1 MENQNRESLGSRLGF
16 LLLSAGCAIGLGNVW
31 RFPYITGKYG
41 GAAFVLIYLVFLVI
55 LGLPV
60 MVCEFAV
67 GRASRKS
74 MSAAFETLEPEG
86 TKWHRYS
93 GFAVAGNYLL
103 MMFYTV
109 VSGWFLKY
117 FFQMIGGK
125 FVGLDGDAI
134 VNVFVRETV
143 GDYKTLL
150 IWMVVVIVIGF
161 GACFLG
167 LQKGVER
174 ITKIM
179 MSALFVIMIGLAIYV
194 AFIPR
199 AAAGY
204 AFYLKPDFKAL
215 VSGEHGLWDTI
226 YAAMGQ
232 AFFTLSLGIGSME
245 IFGSYIDKKHSLTGE
260 ALRVIGLDTFV
271 AICAGLIIF
280 PACAAFGVEANSG
293 VGLAFMSLPG
303 VFNSMGPV
311 VGRVVGA
318 FFFLFMSFAALS
330 TVVAVFENIV
340 AFPMDKFGWSRKKAV
355 IVNFIAMIILA
366 TPAALGMNLWS
377 KVHFGAHIGS
387 IDALEDFIVSQNL
400 LPLGSLIF
408 LLFCTWRYGYTFDGF
423 ILKEDEKIPTK
434 FVRGLYGWGWDRFT
448 QEADAGKGIK
458 FPNNAA
464 IKFYL
469 RFIAPLIILVVFIAG
484 YIDIFGAQAAPTV
497 LAVMAVV
504 VIAIIY
510 IGSLIKENFSKK

>member
-1 MENQNRESLGSRLGF
+1 MAEEKQRETLGSRLGF

-74 MSAAFETLEPEG
+74 MAAAFKELEPEG
-86 TKWHRYS
+86 TKWHWYS

-117 FFQMIGGK
+117 FVQMISGK
-125 FVGLDGDAI
+125 FVGLSADAI
-134 VNVFVRETV
+134 VDEFVNGTV
-143 GDYKTLL
+143 GSPSTLL
-150 IWMVVVIVIGF
+150 IGMVVVIVIGF
-161 GACFLG
+161 GTCILG

-179 MSALFVIMIGLAIYV
+179 MSALLIIMIGLAIYV
-194 AFIPR
+194 AFLPG
-199 AAAGY
+199 AGAGY

-245 IFGSYIDKKHSLTGE
+245 IFGSYIGKDHSLTGE
-260 ALRVIGLDTFV
+260 SLRVIGLDTFV

-280 PACAAFGVEANSG
+280 PACAAFGVESSSG
-293 VGLAFMSLPG
+293 AGLAFMSLPN
-303 VFNSMGPV
+303 VFNAMGPV
-311 VGRVVGA
+311 AGRIVGA

-330 TVVAVFENIV
+330 TVIAVFENIV
-340 AFPMDKFGWSRKKAV
+340 AFAMDKLGWSRTKAV
-355 IVNFIAMIILA
+355 LINFAAMLVLA
-366 TPAALGMNLWS
+366 TPAALGMNVWS
-377 KVHFGAHIGS
+377 GVHFGAHIGS

-400 LPLGSLIF
+400 LPIGSMLF
-408 LLFCTWRYGYTFDGF
+408 LLFCT
-423 ILKEDEKIPTK
+423 IKK
-434 FVRGLYGWGWDRFT
+434 GWGWDGFIA
-448 QEADAGKGIK
+448 EADAGEGIK
-458 FPNNAA
+458 FPKNKVV
-464 IKFYL
+464 KFYL
-469 RFIAPLIILVVFIAG
+469 KFIAPVIIIVVFVAG
-484 YIDIFGAQAAPTV
+484 YFDIFGA
-497 LAVMAVV
+497 
-504 VIAIIY
+504 
-510 IGSLIKENFSKK
+510 K

>member
-1 MENQNRESLGSRLGF
+1 MGEQKERETLGSRLGF

-74 MSAAFETLEPEG
+74 MAEAFKQLEPEG
-86 TKWHRYS
+86 TKWHWYS

-125 FVGLDGDAI
+125 FVGLGGDEI
-134 VNVFVRETV
+134 VNVFVNETV
-143 GDYKTLL
+143 GSAPTLL
-150 IWMVVVIVIGF
+150 IWMVVVIIIGF
-161 GACFLG
+161 GTCFLG

-179 MSALFVIMIGLAIYV
+179 MSALLIIMIGLAIYV
-194 AFIPR
+194 AFLPG
-199 AAAGY
+199 AGAGY
-204 AFYLKPDFKAL
+204 AFYLKPNFKAL
-215 VSGEHGLWDTI
+215 VGGEHGLWDTI

-245 IFGSYIDKKHSLTGE
+245 IFGSYIGKDHSLTGE
-260 ALRVIGLDTFV
+260 SLRVIGLDTFV

-293 VGLAFMSLPG
+293 AGLAFMSLPN

-311 VGRVVGA
+311 AGRIVGA

-330 TVVAVFENIV
+330 TVIAVFENIV
-340 AFPMDKFGWSRKKAV
+340 AFPMDKFGWSRTKSV
-355 IVNFIAMIILA
+355 LINFAAMLVLA
-366 TPAALGMNLWS
+366 TPAALGMNVWS
-377 KVHFGAHIGS
+377 GVHFGAHIGS

-400 LPLGSLIF
+400 LPLGSMLF
-408 LLFCTWRYGYTFDGF
+408 LLFCT
-423 ILKEDEKIPTK
+423 IKK
-434 FVRGLYGWGWDRFT
+434 GWGWDGFIA
-448 QEADAGKGIK
+448 EADAGEGIK
-458 FPNNAA
+458 FPKNKVV
-464 IKFYL
+464 KFYL
-469 RFIAPLIILVVFIAG
+469 RFIAPIIILVVFVAG
-484 YIDIFGAQAAPTV
+484 YFDIFGA
-497 LAVMAVV
+497 
-504 VIAIIY
+504 
-510 IGSLIKENFSKK
+510 K

>member
-1 MENQNRESLGSRLGF
+1 MAEQKERETLGSRLGF

-67 GRASRKS
+67 GRSSQKS
-74 MSAAFETLEPEG
+74 MSAAFKQLEPEG
-86 TKWHRYS
+86 TKWHWYS

-117 FFQMIGGK
+117 FFQAAGGQFVHMTPDQIGAAFGSTLSDPK
-125 FVGLDGDAI
+125 GLI
-134 VNVFVRETV
+134 M
-143 GDYKTLL
+143 
-150 IWMVVVIVIGF
+150 WMLVVIVIGF

-167 LQKGVER
+167 LQKGVEN

-194 AFIPR
+194 AFIPG
-199 AAAGY
+199 AGAGY
-204 AFYLKPDFKAL
+204 KFYLKPDFKAL
-215 VSGEHGLWDTI
+215 VAGNGEGGHGLWDTI

-245 IFGSYIDKKHSLTGE
+245 IFGSYIGKDNSLTGE
-260 ALRVIGLDTFV
+260 AVRVIGLDTFV

-280 PACAAFGVEANSG
+280 PACAAFGVEPSAG
-293 VGLAFMSLPG
+293 AGLAFVSLPN

-311 VGRVVGA
+311 AGRVVGS
-318 FFFLFMSFAALS
+318 FFFLFMAFAALS
-330 TVVAVFENIV
+330 TVIAVFENIV
-340 AFPMDKFGWSRKKAV
+340 AFPMDKFGWSRTKSV
-355 IVNFIAMIILA
+355 LINFVAMIILA
-366 TPAALGMNLWS
+366 TPAALGMNVWS
-377 KVHFGAHIGS
+377 GVHFGAHIGS

-400 LPLGSLIF
+400 LPIGSLLF
-408 LLFCTWRYGYTFDGF
+408 LCFCMH
-423 ILKEDEKIPTK
+423 KK
-434 FVRGLYGWGWDRFT
+434 GWGWDNFIA
-448 QEADAGKGIK
+448 EADAGKGLR
-458 FPNNAA
+458 FPKAKA
-464 IKFYL
+464 IQFYL
-469 RFIAPLIILVVFIAG
+469 KWIAPVIILVVFIAG
-484 YIDIFGAQAAPTV
+484 YFDIFGA
-497 LAVMAVV
+497 
-504 VIAIIY
+504 
-510 IGSLIKENFSKK
+510 K

>member
-1 MENQNRESLGSRLGF
+1 MAEEKQRETLGSRLGF

-74 MSAAFETLEPEG
+74 MAEAFKQLEPEG
-86 TKWHRYS
+86 TKWHWYS
-93 GFAVAGNYLL
+93 GFAIAGNYLL

-117 FFQMIGGK
+117 FVQMISGK
-125 FVGLDGDAI
+125 FVGLSADAI
-134 VNVFVRETV
+134 VDEFVNGTV
-143 GDYKTLL
+143 GSPSTLL
-150 IWMVVVIVIGF
+150 IGMVVVIVIGF
-161 GACFLG
+161 GTCILG

-179 MSALFVIMIGLAIYV
+179 MSALLIIMIGLAIYV
-194 AFIPR
+194 AFLPG
-199 AAAGY
+199 AGAGY

-245 IFGSYIDKKHSLTGE
+245 IFGSYIGKDHSLTGE
-260 ALRVIGLDTFV
+260 SLRVIGLDTFV

-280 PACAAFGVEANSG
+280 PACAAFGVEASSG
-293 VGLAFMSLPG
+293 AGLAFMSLPN
-303 VFNSMGPV
+303 VFNAMGPV
-311 VGRVVGA
+311 AGRIVGA

-330 TVVAVFENIV
+330 TVIAVFENIV
-340 AFPMDKFGWSRKKAV
+340 AFAMDKLGWSRTKAV
-355 IVNFIAMIILA
+355 LINFAAMLVLA
-366 TPAALGMNLWS
+366 TPAALGMNVWS
-377 KVHFGAHIGS
+377 GVHFGAHIGS

-400 LPLGSLIF
+400 LPIGSMLF
-408 LLFCTWRYGYTFDGF
+408 LLFCT
-423 ILKEDEKIPTK
+423 IKK
-434 FVRGLYGWGWDRFT
+434 GWGWDGFIA
-448 QEADAGKGIK
+448 EADAGEGIK
-458 FPNNAA
+458 FPKNKVV
-464 IKFYL
+464 KFYL
-469 RFIAPLIILVVFIAG
+469 KFIAPVIIIVVFVAG
-484 YIDIFGAQAAPTV
+484 YFDIFGA
-497 LAVMAVV
+497 
-504 VIAIIY
+504 
-510 IGSLIKENFSKK
+510 K

>member
-1 MENQNRESLGSRLGF
+1 MGEQKERETLGSRLGF

-41 GAAFVLIYLVFLVI
+41 GAAFVLIYLIFLVI

-74 MSAAFETLEPEG
+74 MAAAFKDLEPEG
-86 TKWHRYS
+86 TKWHWYS

-117 FFQMIGGK
+117 FVQMIGGK
-125 FVGLDGDAI
+125 FVGLGADEI
-134 VNVFVRETV
+134 VGEFVNGTV
-143 GDYKTLL
+143 GSPSTLL
-150 IWMVVVIVIGF
+150 IGMVVVIVIGF
-161 GACFLG
+161 GTCILG

-179 MSALFVIMIGLAIYV
+179 MSALLIIMIGLAIYV
-194 AFIPR
+194 AFLPG
-199 AAAGY
+199 AGAGY

-245 IFGSYIDKKHSLTGE
+245 IFGSYIGKEHSLTGE
-260 ALRVIGLDTFV
+260 SLRVIGLDTFV

-293 VGLAFMSLPG
+293 AGLAFMSLPN
-303 VFNSMGPV
+303 VFNAMGPV
-311 VGRVVGA
+311 AGRIVGA

-330 TVVAVFENIV
+330 TVIAVFENIV
-340 AFPMDKFGWSRKKAV
+340 AFAMDKLGWSRTKAV
-355 IVNFIAMIILA
+355 LINFVAMLILA
-366 TPAALGMNLWS
+366 TPAALGMNVWS
-377 KVHFGAHIGS
+377 GVHFGAHIGS

-400 LPLGSLIF
+400 LPIGSMLF
-408 LLFCTWRYGYTFDGF
+408 LLFCT
-423 ILKEDEKIPTK
+423 IKK
-434 FVRGLYGWGWDRFT
+434 GWGWDGFIA
-448 QEADAGKGIK
+448 EADAGDGIK
-458 FPNNAA
+458 FPKNKVV
-464 IKFYL
+464 KFYL
-469 RFIAPLIILVVFIAG
+469 KFIAPVIIIVVFVAG
-484 YIDIFGAQAAPTV
+484 YFDIFGA
-497 LAVMAVV
+497 
-504 VIAIIY
+504 
-510 IGSLIKENFSKK
+510 K

>member
-1 MENQNRESLGSRLGF
+1 MGEQKERETLGSRLGF

-74 MSAAFETLEPEG
+74 VAGAFKELEPEG
-86 TKWHRYS
+86 TKWHWY
-93 GFAVAGNYLL
+93 GNFAIAGNYLL

-117 FFQMIGGK
+117 FFEMIGGK
-125 FVGLDGDAI
+125 FSAMTPDEVGAAFGA
-134 VNVFVRETV
+134 TV
-143 GDYKTLL
+143 STTSTLI
-150 IWMVVVIVIGF
+150 IWMVVVIIIGF
-161 GACFLG
+161 GTCFLG

-179 MSALFVIMIGLAIYV
+179 MSALLIIMIGLAIYV
-194 AFIPR
+194 AFLPGSG
-199 AAAGY
+199 AGY

-245 IFGSYIDKKHSLTGE
+245 IFGSYIGKDHSLTGE
-260 ALRVIGLDTFV
+260 SLRVIGLDTFV

-280 PACAAFGVEANSG
+280 PACAAFGVDAGSG
-293 VGLAFMSLPG
+293 AGLAFVSLPN
-303 VFNSMGPV
+303 VFNMMGPV
-311 VGRVVGA
+311 VGRIIGA

-330 TVVAVFENIV
+330 TVIAVFENIV
-340 AFPMDKFGWSRKKAV
+340 AFAMDKFGWSRTKAV
-355 IVNFIAMIILA
+355 LINFVAMLILA
-366 TPAALGMNLWS
+366 TPAALGMSVWS
-377 KVHFGAHIGS
+377 GVHFGSHIGS

-400 LPLGSLIF
+400 LPIGSMLF
-408 LLFCTWRYGYTFDGF
+408 LLFCT
-423 ILKEDEKIPTK
+423 IKK
-434 FVRGLYGWGWDRFT
+434 GWGWDGFIA
-448 QEADAGKGIK
+448 EADAGEGIK
-458 FPNNAA
+458 FPKNKVF
-464 IKFYL
+464 KFYL
-469 RFIAPLIILVVFIAG
+469 KFIAPVIIIVVFVAG
-484 YIDIFGAQAAPTV
+484 YFDIFGA
-497 LAVMAVV
+497 
-504 VIAIIY
+504 
-510 IGSLIKENFSKK
+510 K

>member
-1 MENQNRESLGSRLGF
+1 MAEEKQRETLGSRLGF

-74 MSAAFETLEPEG
+74 MAAAFKELEPEG
-86 TKWHRYS
+86 TKWHWYS

-125 FVGLDGDAI
+125 FVGLSGDEI
-134 VNVFVRETV
+134 VGQFVNGTV
-143 GDYKTLL
+143 GDPKALL

-161 GACFLG
+161 GTCILG

-174 ITKIM
+174 ITKVM
-179 MSALFVIMIGLAIYV
+179 MSALLIIMIGLAIYV
-194 AFIPR
+194 AFLPG
-199 AAAGY
+199 AGAGY
-204 AFYLKPDFKAL
+204 AFYLKPNFKAL
-215 VSGEHGLWDTI
+215 VGGEHGLWDTI

-245 IFGSYIDKKHSLTGE
+245 IFGSYIGKDHSLTGE
-260 ALRVIGLDTFV
+260 SLRVIGLDTFV

-280 PACAAFGVEANSG
+280 PACTAFGVEANSG
-293 VGLAFMSLPG
+293 AGLAFMSLPN

-311 VGRVVGA
+311 AGRIVGA

-330 TVVAVFENIV
+330 TVIAVFENIV
-340 AFPMDKFGWSRKKAV
+340 AFPMDKFGWSRTKSV
-355 IVNFIAMIILA
+355 LINFAAMLVLA
-366 TPAALGMNLWS
+366 TPAALGMNVWS
-377 KVHFGAHIGS
+377 GVHFGAHIGS

-400 LPLGSLIF
+400 LPLGSMLF
-408 LLFCTWRYGYTFDGF
+408 LLFCT
-423 ILKEDEKIPTK
+423 IKK
-434 FVRGLYGWGWDRFT
+434 GWGWDGFIA
-448 QEADAGKGIK
+448 EADAGEGIK
-458 FPNNAA
+458 FPKNKVV
-464 IKFYL
+464 KFYL
-469 RFIAPLIILVVFIAG
+469 RFIAPIIILVVFVAG
-484 YIDIFGAQAAPTV
+484 YFDIFGA
-497 LAVMAVV
+497 
-504 VIAIIY
+504 
-510 IGSLIKENFSKK
+510 K

>member
-1 MENQNRESLGSRLGF
+1 MGEQKERETLGSRLGF

-60 MVCEFAV
+60 MVAEFAV

-74 MSAAFETLEPEG
+74 MAEAFKQLEPEG
-86 TKWHRYS
+86 TKWHWYS
-93 GFAVAGNYLL
+93 GFAIAGNYLL

-117 FFQMIGGK
+117 FIQEIAGK
-125 FVGLDGDAI
+125 FVGMSADEI
-134 VNVFVRETV
+134 VNEFVGGTV
-143 GDYKTLL
+143 GSPSTLL
-150 IWMVVVIVIGF
+150 IGMVVVIVIGF
-161 GACFLG
+161 GTCILG

-179 MSALFVIMIGLAIYV
+179 MSALLIIMIGLAIYV
-194 AFIPR
+194 AFLPG
-199 AAAGY
+199 AGAGY
-204 AFYLKPDFKAL
+204 AFYLKPNFKAL

-245 IFGSYIDKKHSLTGE
+245 IFGSYIGKDHSLTGE
-260 ALRVIGLDTFV
+260 SLRVIGLDTFV

-293 VGLAFMSLPG
+293 AGLAFMSLPN
-303 VFNSMGPV
+303 VFNAMGPV
-311 VGRVVGA
+311 AGRIVGA

-330 TVVAVFENIV
+330 TVIAVFENIV
-340 AFPMDKFGWSRKKAV
+340 AFAMDKLGWSRTKAV
-355 IVNFIAMIILA
+355 LINFVAMLILA
-366 TPAALGMNLWS
+366 TPAALGMNVWS
-377 KVHFGAHIGS
+377 GVHFGAHIGS

-400 LPLGSLIF
+400 LPIGSMLF
-408 LLFCTWRYGYTFDGF
+408 LLFCT
-423 ILKEDEKIPTK
+423 IKK
-434 FVRGLYGWGWDRFT
+434 GWGWDGFIA
-448 QEADAGKGIK
+448 EADAGEGIK
-458 FPNNAA
+458 FPKNKVV
-464 IKFYL
+464 KFYL
-469 RFIAPLIILVVFIAG
+469 KFIAPVIIIVVFVAG
-484 YIDIFGAQAAPTV
+484 YFDIFGA
-497 LAVMAVV
+497 
-504 VIAIIY
+504 
-510 IGSLIKENFSKK
+510 K

>member
-1 MENQNRESLGSRLGF
+1 MGEQKERETLGSRLGF

-41 GAAFVLIYLVFLVI
+41 GAAFVLIYLAFLVI

-74 MSAAFETLEPEG
+74 MAEAFKQLEPEG
-86 TKWHRYS
+86 TKWHWYS

-125 FVGLDGDAI
+125 FVGLGGDEI
-134 VNVFVRETV
+134 VNVFVNETV
-143 GDYKTLL
+143 GSAPTLL
-150 IWMVVVIVIGF
+150 IWMVVVIIIGF
-161 GACFLG
+161 GTCFLG

-179 MSALFVIMIGLAIYV
+179 MSALLIIMIGLAIYV
-194 AFIPR
+194 AFLPG
-199 AAAGY
+199 AGAGY
-204 AFYLKPDFKAL
+204 AFYLKPNFKAL
-215 VSGEHGLWDTI
+215 VGGEHGLWDTI

-245 IFGSYIDKKHSLTGE
+245 IFGSYIGKDHSLTGE
-260 ALRVIGLDTFV
+260 SLRVIGLDTFV

-293 VGLAFMSLPG
+293 AGLAFMSLPN

-311 VGRVVGA
+311 AGRIVGA

-330 TVVAVFENIV
+330 TVIAVFENIV
-340 AFPMDKFGWSRKKAV
+340 AFPMDKFGWSRTKSV
-355 IVNFIAMIILA
+355 LINFAAMLVLA
-366 TPAALGMNLWS
+366 TPAALGMNVWS
-377 KVHFGAHIGS
+377 GVHFGAHIGS

-400 LPLGSLIF
+400 LPLGSMLF
-408 LLFCTWRYGYTFDGF
+408 LLFCT
-423 ILKEDEKIPTK
+423 IKK
-434 FVRGLYGWGWDRFT
+434 GWGWDGFIA
-448 QEADAGKGIK
+448 EADAGEGIK
-458 FPNNAA
+458 FPKNKVF
-464 IKFYL
+464 KFYL
-469 RFIAPLIILVVFIAG
+469 RFIAPVIILVVFIAG
-484 YIDIFGAQAAPTV
+484 YFDIFGA
-497 LAVMAVV
+497 
-504 VIAIIY
+504 
-510 IGSLIKENFSKK
+510 K

>member
-1 MENQNRESLGSRLGF
+1 MGEQKERETLGSRLGF

-60 MVCEFAV
+60 MVAEFAV

-74 MSAAFETLEPEG
+74 MAEAFKQLEPEG
-86 TKWHRYS
+86 TKWHWYS
-93 GFAVAGNYLL
+93 GFAIAGNYLL

-117 FFQMIGGK
+117 FIQEIAGK
-125 FVGLDGDAI
+125 FVGLSADEI
-134 VNVFVRETV
+134 VNEFVGGTV
-143 GDYKTLL
+143 GSPSTLL
-150 IWMVVVIVIGF
+150 IGMVVVIVIGF
-161 GACFLG
+161 GTCILG

-179 MSALFVIMIGLAIYV
+179 MSALLIIMIGLAIYV
-194 AFIPR
+194 AFLPG
-199 AAAGY
+199 AGAGY
-204 AFYLKPDFKAL
+204 AFYLKPNFKAL

-245 IFGSYIDKKHSLTGE
+245 IFGSYIGKDHSLTGE
-260 ALRVIGLDTFV
+260 SLRVIGLDTFV

-293 VGLAFMSLPG
+293 AGLAFMSLPN
-303 VFNSMGPV
+303 VFNAMGPIA
-311 VGRVVGA
+311 GRIVGA

-330 TVVAVFENIV
+330 TVIAVFENIV
-340 AFPMDKFGWSRKKAV
+340 AFAMDKLGWSRTKAV
-355 IVNFIAMIILA
+355 LINFAAMLVLA
-366 TPAALGMNLWS
+366 TPAALGMNVWS
-377 KVHFGAHIGS
+377 GVHFGAHIGS

-400 LPLGSLIF
+400 LPIGSMLF
-408 LLFCTWRYGYTFDGF
+408 LLFCT
-423 ILKEDEKIPTK
+423 LKK
-434 FVRGLYGWGWDRFT
+434 GWGWDGFIA
-448 QEADAGKGIK
+448 EADAGEGIK
-458 FPNNAA
+458 FPKNKVV
-464 IKFYL
+464 KFYL
-469 RFIAPLIILVVFIAG
+469 KFIAPVIIIVVFIAG
-484 YIDIFGAQAAPTV
+484 YFDIFGA
-497 LAVMAVV
+497 
-504 VIAIIY
+504 
-510 IGSLIKENFSKK
+510 K

>member
-74 MSAAFETLEPEG
+74 MAAAFEELEPQG
-86 TKWHRYS
+86 KKWHWYN

-117 FFQMIGGK
+117 FFQMAGGK
-125 FVGLDGDAI
+125 FVGMDGDAI
-134 VNVFVRETV
+134 VNAFVSGTV

-150 IWMVVVIVIGF
+150 IWMLVVIVIGF

-179 MSALFVIMIGLAIYV
+179 MSALFVIMVGLAIYV
-194 AFIPR
+194 AFIKG
-199 AAAGY
+199 AGAGY

-245 IFGSYIDKKHSLTGE
+245 IFGSYIDKKYSLTGE

-280 PACAAFGVEANSG
+280 PACAAFGVEASSG
-293 VGLAFMSLPG
+293 AGLAFMSLPN

-311 VGRVVGA
+311 V
-318 FFFLFMSFAALS
+318 
-330 TVVAVFENIV
+330 
-340 AFPMDKFGWSRKKAV
+340 
-355 IVNFIAMIILA
+355 
-366 TPAALGMNLWS
+366 
-377 KVHFGAHIGS
+377 
-387 IDALEDFIVSQNL
+387 
-400 LPLGSLIF
+400 
-408 LLFCTWRYGYTFDGF
+408 
-423 ILKEDEKIPTK
+423 
-434 FVRGLYGWGWDRFT
+434 
-448 QEADAGKGIK
+448 
-458 FPNNAA
+458 
-464 IKFYL
+464 
-469 RFIAPLIILVVFIAG
+469 
-484 YIDIFGAQAAPTV
+484 
-497 LAVMAVV
+497 
-504 VIAIIY
+504 
-510 IGSLIKENFSKK
+510 

>member
-1 MENQNRESLGSRLGF
+1 MSEQKQRETLGSRLGF

-67 GRASRKS
+67 GRASQKS
-74 MSAAFETLEPEG
+74 MSEAFKQLEPAG
-86 TKWHRYS
+86 TKWHWYS

-103 MMFYTV
+103 RMFYTV

-117 FFQMIGGK
+117 FFQTAGGQFVNMTADQIGAAFGS
-125 FVGLDGDAI
+125 
-134 VNVFVRETV
+134 TV
-143 GDYKTLL
+143 GDPKGL
-150 IWMVVVIVIGF
+150 IMWMIVVIVIGF

-167 LQKGVER
+167 LQKGVEN

-194 AFIPR
+194 AFIPG
-199 AAAGY
+199 AGAGY
-204 AFYLKPDFKAL
+204 KFYLKPDFKAL
-215 VSGEHGLWDTI
+215 LAGNGEGGHGLWDTI

-245 IFGSYIDKKHSLTGE
+245 IFGSYIGKENSLNGE

-271 AICAGLIIF
+271 AIAAGLIIF
-280 PACAAFGVEANSG
+280 PACAAFGVEPSAG
-293 VGLAFMSLPG
+293 AGLAFVSLPN

-311 VGRVVGA
+311 AGRVVGS

-330 TVVAVFENIV
+330 TVIAVFENIV
-340 AFPMDKFGWSRKKAV
+340 AFPMDKFGWSRTKSV
-355 IVNFIAMIILA
+355 LINFAAILVLA
-366 TPAALGMNLWS
+366 TPAALGMNVWS
-377 KVHFGAHIGS
+377 NVHFGAHIGS

-408 LLFCTWRYGYTFDGF
+408 LCFCMH
-423 ILKEDEKIPTK
+423 KK
-434 FVRGLYGWGWDRFT
+434 GWGWDNFIA
-448 QEADAGKGIK
+448 EADAGKGIR
-458 FPNNAA
+458 FPKAKA
-464 IKFYL
+464 IQFYL
-469 RFIAPLIILVVFIAG
+469 KWIAPIIILVVFIAG
-484 YIDIFGAQAAPTV
+484 YFDIFGA
-497 LAVMAVV
+497 
-504 VIAIIY
+504 
-510 IGSLIKENFSKK
+510 K

>member
-1 MENQNRESLGSRLGF
+1 MANEKERETLGSRLGF

-41 GAAFVLIYLVFLVI
+41 GAAFVLIYLIFLVI

-74 MSAAFETLEPEG
+74 MAAAFKDLEPEG
-86 TKWHRYS
+86 TKWHWYS

-117 FFQMIGGK
+117 FVQMIGGK
-125 FVGLDGDAI
+125 FVGLSADEI
-134 VNVFVRETV
+134 VNEFVGGTV
-143 GDYKTLL
+143 GSPSTLL
-150 IWMVVVIVIGF
+150 IGMVVVIVIGF
-161 GACFLG
+161 GTCFLG

-179 MSALFVIMIGLAIYV
+179 MSALLIIMIGLAIYV
-194 AFIPR
+194 AFLPG
-199 AAAGY
+199 AGAGY
-204 AFYLKPDFKAL
+204 AFYLKPNFKAL

-245 IFGSYIDKKHSLTGE
+245 IFGSYIGKEHSLTGE
-260 ALRVIGLDTFV
+260 SLRVIGLDTFV
-271 AICAGLIIF
+271 AIFAGLIIF

-293 VGLAFMSLPG
+293 AGLAFMSLPN
-303 VFNSMGPV
+303 VFNAMGPV
-311 VGRVVGA
+311 AGRIVGA

-330 TVVAVFENIV
+330 TVIAVFENIV
-340 AFPMDKFGWSRKKAV
+340 AFAMDKLGWSRSKAV
-355 IVNFIAMIILA
+355 LVNFVAMLILA
-366 TPAALGMNLWS
+366 TPAALGMNVWS
-377 KVHFGAHIGS
+377 GVHFGSHIGS

-400 LPLGSLIF
+400 LPIGSMLF
-408 LLFCTWRYGYTFDGF
+408 LLFCT
-423 ILKEDEKIPTK
+423 IKK
-434 FVRGLYGWGWDRFT
+434 GWGWEGFIA
-448 QEADAGKGIK
+448 EADAGEGIK
-458 FPNNAA
+458 FPKNKVV
-464 IKFYL
+464 KFYL
-469 RFIAPLIILVVFIAG
+469 RWIAPIIIIVVFIAG
-484 YIDIFGAQAAPTV
+484 YFDIFG
-497 LAVMAVV
+497 
-504 VIAIIY
+504 
-510 IGSLIKENFSKK
+510 K